1 MGTPR
6 SNGLLS
12 IFPLNITGA
21 LEPSSQPAS
30 PGTSSGFGPRR
41 IPSSTSTRRRSR
53 MRCRSRSRPVR
64 GPRRAPGGP
73 LKMTGARFMAGF
85 YMFLWHYKSWRID
98 FDCHV
103 LIHLDLFFFEPR
115 LWIGVV
121 SKNWKGYQCHSVTP
135 EMIIASSQQLCLGW
149 PRSWYAQVPAAN
161 DLQQE
166 SGTTQVAPRISKI
179 LEDRFLYFFVGWVH
193 S

>member
-1 MGTPR
+1 MVYCLYSHWTLPFW
-6 SNGLLS
+6 SS
-12 IFPLNITGA
+12 WAIQ
-21 LEPSSQPAS
+21 PSSQPRYVKWLRASKNPIFHQHAPPEPDEVPEPEPPS
-30 PGTSSGFGPRR
+30 PGPQ
-41 IPSSTSTRRRSR
+41 
-53 MRCRSRSRPVR
+53 
-64 GPRRAPGGP
+64 GG

-85 YMFLWHYKSWRID
+85 YGTTSHGGLILIVMFWFI
-98 FDCHV
+98 
-103 LIHLDLFFFEPR
+103 LICFGEPR

-121 SKNWKGYQCHSVTP
+121 SQNWIGYQCHNVTP

-179 LEDRFLYFFVGWVH
+179 LEHRFLYFFVGSCWVH